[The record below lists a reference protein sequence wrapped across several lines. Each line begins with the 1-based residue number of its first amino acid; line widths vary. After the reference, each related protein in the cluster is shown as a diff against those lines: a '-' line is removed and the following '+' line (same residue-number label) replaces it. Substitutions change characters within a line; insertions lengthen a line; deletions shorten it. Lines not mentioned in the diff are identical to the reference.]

1 MAERVG
7 ASEGGWRLPITGGG
21 RVRDASWAKLVV
33 GPPLAFFGGGGM
45 FRFFLRNER
54 VGLPEALSVLVPTR
68 KVAKSL
74 QMHAENRAIKL
85 SA

>member
-7 ASEGGWRLPITGGG
+7 GSEGGWRRPTTGGG
-21 RVRDASWAKLVV
+21 RACDASWAKLVV

-45 FRFFLRNER
+45 FRLFSRNER

-68 KVAKSL
+68 KVAESL
-74 QMHAENRAIKL
+74 QMHAENRPTKL